1 MRHAVA
7 FAALVGDVLVGGAA
21 LRTMRATALAVE
33 DEWRQRLGAERLAG
47 FRDTLV
53 TLLSDVP

>member
-1 MRHAVA
+1 
-7 FAALVGDVLVGGAA
+7 
-21 LRTMRATALAVE
+21 MRATALTVE

-47 FRDTLV
+47 FRDTLL